1 MRGPTT
7 RRTEEKEMRVILA
20 GATGALGR
28 PLLAQL
34 LDRGHE
40 VTATTRSAGKVDG
53 LRRQGAAAV
62 VLDGLDGGA
71 VGEAVAR
78 AEPDAI
84 IHQMTAISPVPDL
97 KHFDRWFA
105 TTNALRTKGTK
116 HLLAAAKVA
125 GVRRFIAQSY
135 TGWTNAR
142 EGSSMKTETDA
153 LDPRPVKAQVE
164 TLAAIRFLERAV
176 LEAPLDGIVLRYGT
190 FYGPGA
196 SEAMVEVV
204 RKRMLPILGDGA
216 GVTSWIH
223 IDDAAAATVAAL
235 ERGQPGIY
243 NIVDDA
249 PAKASEWLPLLAA
262 AVGAKPPRR
271 LPAWLGRLFAGEVAV
286 RWMTE
291 GRGASNEK
299 ARRELD
305 WRPAWSSWRD
315 GFRRGLEESARVRA

>member
-28 PLLAQL
+28 PLLRQL

-78 AEPDAI
+78 AEPDAM

-116 HLLAAAKVA
+116 HLLAAAKAA

-142 EGSSMKTETDA
+142 EGGSMKIETDA

-176 LEAPLDGIVLRYGT
+176 LEAPLDGIVLRYGN

-249 PAKASEWLPLLAA
+249 PAKTDRKS
-262 AVGAKPPRR
+262 V
-271 LPAWLGRLFAGEVAV
+271 V
-286 RWMTE
+286 
-291 GRGASNEK
+291 
-299 ARRELD
+299 
-305 WRPAWSSWRD
+305 
-315 GFRRGLEESARVRA
+315 